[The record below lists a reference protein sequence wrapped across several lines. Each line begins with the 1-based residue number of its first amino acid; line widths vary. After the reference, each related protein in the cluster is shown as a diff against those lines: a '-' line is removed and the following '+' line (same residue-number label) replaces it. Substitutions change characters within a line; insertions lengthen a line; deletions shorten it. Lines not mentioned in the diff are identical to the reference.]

1 MKIRTTATIVFLLLL
16 LFAGIALR
24 LLITRQVDGSITL
37 AIPQQEF
44 VLYRVVPLIS
54 ALIVGAG
61 LGVSG
66 MGLQVLLR
74 NSLASP
80 WILGLSSGAGLG
92 VMATM
97 YVEHTYGTTFVGSE
111 SGGAI
116 LGAVGTLSLVYV
128 LSR

>member
-1 MKIRTTATIVFLLLL
+1 M
-16 LFAGIALR
+16 
-24 LLITRQVDGSITL
+24 
-37 AIPQQEF
+37 
-44 VLYRVVPLIS
+44 IS

-97 YVEHTYGTTFVGSE
+97 YFEHTYGATFVGTH
-111 SGGAI
+111 I
-116 LGAVGTLSLVYV
+116 
-128 LSR
+128 